1 MTDDDYENWDLT
13 VPQDPALS
21 PPPPPESPRAA
32 IVRDLTEAPA
42 ILTVDEL
49 ADLLRVNRK
58 TLYDALSRGEIPG
71 ARRIGVTYRIHRD
84 AVLTWLASGQ
94 DRAARSRRI
103 R

>member
-13 VPQDPALS
+13 VPLDPT
-21 PPPPPESPRAA
+21 PNPPPPETTRAA
-32 IVRDLTEAPA
+32 IARDLTEAPA

-71 ARRIGVTYRIHRD
+71 ARRIGTTYRIYRD
-84 AVLTWLASGQ
+84 AVLTWLTSGQ
-94 DRAARSRRI
+94 DRAARSRRN

>member
-13 VPQDPALS
+13 VPLDPALN
-21 PPPPPESPRAA
+21 PPPREATREA
-32 IVRDLTEAPA
+32 IARDLTEAPA

-58 TLYDALSRGEIPG
+58 TLYYALSRGEIPG
-71 ARRIGVTYRIHRD
+71 ARRIGATYRIYRD
-84 AVLTWLASGQ
+84 AVLTWLTSGQ
-94 DRAARSRRI
+94 DRAARSRRN